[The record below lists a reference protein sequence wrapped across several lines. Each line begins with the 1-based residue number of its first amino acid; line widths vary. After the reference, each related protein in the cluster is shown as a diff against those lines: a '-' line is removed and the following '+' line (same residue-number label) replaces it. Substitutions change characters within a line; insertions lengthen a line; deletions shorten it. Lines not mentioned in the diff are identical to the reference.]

1 MAKPIQID
9 TFKAYQY
16 LSEATLSPDGQGD
29 AFMCR
34 AKATRKAPGMS
45 TI

>member
-16 LSEATLSPDGQGD
+16 LSEATLSADGRRCVYVQT
-29 AFMCR
+29 
-34 AKATRKAPGMS
+34 KATRKAPGMS